1 MLKTLV
7 GVTGDTPR
15 YANCVSHSDQD
26 GVQMTA
32 GVFSSVDTLL
42 DF

>member
-7 GVTGDTPR
+7 EVTGDTPR
-15 YANCVSHSDQD
+15 YANCAPHRVENDK
-26 GVQMTA
+26 A
-32 GVFSSVDTLL
+32 GVFSSVETLL